1 MEGVYIPFRRTSVHR
16 VHLLSALT
24 TQFTWEVLIS
34 CFRNVLKRHVFLR
47 VCVFGHSR
55 VQRKEAEMW
64 SDHLLG
70 VLGVEVLE
78 S

>member
-1 MEGVYIPFRRTSVHR
+1 MR
-16 VHLLSALT
+16 LLSALT
-24 TQFTWEVLIS
+24 TQFMWEVLIS
-34 CFRNVLKRHVFLR
+34 CFRNVKRHVFLR

-55 VQRKEAEMW
+55 AQRKEAEMW

>member
-1 MEGVYIPFRRTSVHR
+1 M
-16 VHLLSALT
+16 
-24 TQFTWEVLIS
+24 WEVLIS
-34 CFRNVLKRHVFLR
+34 CFRNVKRHVFLR

-55 VQRKEAEMW
+55 AQRKEAEMW